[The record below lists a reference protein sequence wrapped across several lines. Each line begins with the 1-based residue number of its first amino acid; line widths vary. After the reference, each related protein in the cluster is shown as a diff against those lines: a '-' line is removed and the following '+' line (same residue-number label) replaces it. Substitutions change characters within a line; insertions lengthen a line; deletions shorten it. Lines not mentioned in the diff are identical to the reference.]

1 MPALFFNIIKLLFLA
16 MLFVFLWQVAKSIRA
31 HVGSNPGTK
40 SDGFAAEVVML
51 TGAGDPERIRLRP
64 QGHVFGRSDE
74 ADVPIDDPYSS
85 EFHARVGVQD
95 GKVIWVPLD
104 AAMAYEGQT
113 DPTMYWVET
122 TSSEPESVNQVA
134 ADIRSSLA
142 AEGIQVERR
151 RIVLEDPIKA
161 IGAFDVPVRVHREV
175 TASFKVEV
183 TAEEERE

>member
-95 GKVIWVPLD
+95 GKVMVFDLGSTNGT
-104 AAMAYEGQT
+104 YVNGRRVT
-113 DPTMYWVET
+113 SPTTVT
-122 TSSEPESVNQVA
+122 RGDTVQ
-134 ADIRSSLA
+134 I
-142 AEGIQVERR
+142 GKTI
-151 RIVLEDPIKA
+151 LE
-161 IGAFDVPVRVHREV
+161 VR
-175 TASFKVEV
+175 
-183 TAEEERE
+183 